1 MSSKVMYYILLAAT
15 ILLGLGVIG
24 VGYVS
29 NSVLTSKSADLSKL
43 KATAQVTDDL
53 QSSLAKDRADIKK
66 YSELNTIAQ
75 TIVPQ
80 DKDQSETVREIV
92 KIANESGIARLASIT
107 FPASQLGANAKGS
120 ADSLS
125 QLTPVKGINGVYLL
139 PITVTVNSSNP
150 VSYNQFMTFLR
161 KLENN
166 RRTAQISDISIKP
179 DGKNQKLLS
188 FSLVVNEYI
197 KP

>member
-1 MSSKVMYYILLAAT
+1 MSSKVMYYILLAVT
-15 ILLGLGVIG
+15 ILLGLGVLG
-24 VGYVS
+24 VGYGANMILS
-29 NSVLTSKSADLSKL
+29 DKSADLSKL
-43 KATAQVTDDL
+43 KATAQVTNDL
-53 QSSLAKDRADIKK
+53 QTSLAKDRADIKK
-66 YSELNTIAQ
+66 YSELNIIAQ

-92 KIANESGIARLASIT
+92 KIANQSGIARLASIT

-139 PITVTVNSSNP
+139 PITVTVNASNP
-150 VSYNQFMTFLR
+150 VTYDQFMTFLR
-161 KLENN
+161 RLENN

-179 DGKNQKLLS
+179 DSKNQRLLS

>member
-1 MSSKVMYYILLAAT
+1 MSSKVMYYVLLAAT
-15 ILLGLGVIG
+15 ILLGIGVIG
-24 VGYVS
+24 VGYGA
-29 NSVLTSKSADLSKL
+29 NAILTEKSTELSKL
-43 KATAQVTDDL
+43 KATSQVTNDL
-53 QSSLAKDRADIKK
+53 QTSLAKDRADIKK
-66 YSELNTIAQ
+66 YSELNIIAQ

-107 FPASQLGANAKGS
+107 FPASQLGANARGTT
-120 ADSLS
+120 DSLS

-139 PITVTVNSSNP
+139 PITVTVNASNP
-150 VSYNQFMTFLR
+150 VTYDQFMTFLR

-179 DGKNQKLLS
+179 DTKNQRLLS